1 MFPPEE
7 IRISFVGLSHWV
19 SHHSPALTATRTWE
33 VLELEMSARA
43 AGALASLCPGL
54 WCVCSILGGKPVRE
68 PQKETLNPL
77 VDTKRCNMQH
87 GGNLLAVLPAEAF

>member
-19 SHHSPALTATRTWE
+19 SHHGPALTATRTWE
-33 VLELEMSARA
+33 VLELETSARA
-43 AGALASLCPGL
+43 AGALVCKPLPRAVL
-54 WCVCSILGGKPVRE
+54 CSILGGKPVRE
-68 PQKETLNPL
+68 LQKETLNLL